1 MIRRNS
7 LLLLLTGILPVLC
20 CAQSPETPLPTNP
33 QAPAAAP
40 VATSAN
46 PAVPAEKPKKVWTN
60 EDVKN
65 AGSLSVVGDKRNQQ
79 YTMSK
84 DVDAAT
90 VAKYRKDLQKL
101 QGQLDDVNKQLKAYT
116 DFMDGKPVTEGG
128 RDVNHGYSRT
138 PVDQQ
143 AAKLLDK
150 KKQLTEQMDA
160 LYDEARKKGI
170 ESGLL
175 K

>member
-1 MIRRNS
+1 MIRRNT

-20 CAQSPETPLPTNP
+20 SAQNPATPSAANP
-33 QAPAAAP
+33 QAPAAPTA
-40 VATSAN
+40 ATSAN
-46 PAVPAEKPKKVWTN
+46 PATAAEKPKKVWTN

-65 AGSLSVVGDKRNQQ
+65 AGSLSVGGDKRNQQ

-84 DVDAAT
+84 DVDAVT

-101 QGQLDDVNKQLKAYT
+101 QGQLDDVNKQLKAYV
-116 DFMDGKPVTEGG
+116 DFMEGKPVSEGG
-128 RDVNHGYSRT
+128 REVNHGYSRT

-160 LYDEARKKGI
+160 LYDEAREKGI